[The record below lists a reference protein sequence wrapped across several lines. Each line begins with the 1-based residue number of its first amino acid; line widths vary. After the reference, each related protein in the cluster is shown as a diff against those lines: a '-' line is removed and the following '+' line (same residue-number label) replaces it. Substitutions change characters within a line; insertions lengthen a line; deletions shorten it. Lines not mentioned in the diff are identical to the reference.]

1 MTISITTIE
10 RGAFM
15 TAAMATALSPSSA
28 PAHMAMAAEISEAVM
43 SVLRG
48 IRPLKADGSAYDA
61 ETGLTDAG
69 FTSVEMVQVM
79 LGIEAAFDLM
89 IPQDMITPENFTDAS
104 AIVRMVS
111 GLTAR

>member
-1 MTISITTIE
+1 
-10 RGAFM
+10 M
-15 TAAMATALSPSSA
+15 TAAMATAHSLSTA
-28 PAHMAMAAEISEAVM
+28 PAPVAMAAGIAETVM
-43 SVLRG
+43 SVLHG

-89 IPQDMITPENFTDAS
+89 IPQEMITPENFTDAS
-104 AIVRMVS
+104 AITRMVS
-111 GLTAR
+111 GLVAR